1 MFFDTEFSSFESP
14 KLLFLGAVSSTL
26 AEFYAEVDKIP
37 IDDCSDFV
45 RQNVLTK
52 FTGPSFLS

>member
-1 MFFDTEFSSFESP
+1 MFFDTEFSSFEYP

-26 AEFYAEVDKIP
+26 AEFYVEVDKIP

-45 RQNVLTK
+45 RRMY
-52 FTGPSFLS
+52 